1 MAKSALV
8 CKTRRTQKGFGFSE
22 SEMDVAR
29 QLIKLSGESSDI
41 KNNSCAEGK
50 LEQKR
55 RVGDATDHHVSS
67 TNSINGK
74 TFEEEEEEDGICG
87 PRKRRFR
94 SIFHL
99 YSSTKPVVVV
109 SAKRRKY
116 C

>member
-1 MAKSALV
+1 MAKSALA

-29 QLIKLSGESSDI
+29 QLIKLSGESSD
-41 KNNSCAEGK
+41 KNNNSCAERK
-50 LEQKR
+50 VEQKR
-55 RVGDATDHHVSS
+55 KVSDATDHLVSS

-74 TFEEEEEEDGICG
+74 TFEEEEEDGICG

-109 SAKRRKY
+109 SAKSRKY